1 MQRQGRCSSP
11 NKCDYCATL
20 AAVENAEVL
29 QLDAMTN
36 EPPTIVAVLTTR
48 STSIDPSDFWLSREK
63 LVKALRRRWPRCQYA
78 ALVEYTTGYGPRS
91 GGRRRP
97 HWNLL
102 LKGIPAE
109 AVDQVADVVAKV
121 WCPRVDA
128 TPAAQYVAEVAEFG
142 GLSRYVAMHFQKSS
156 QRPPAGWEG
165 HRFTHSQGYFGVP
178 LPKIR
183 ARAREQLRRKRI
195 RHKVVASLPDGILF
209 DHLEI
214 EEWTGEAIER
224 DARSRYQ
231 LVQLHDELGPVLSK
245 PPGRAVR
252 R

>member
-1 MQRQGRCSSP
+1 
-11 NKCDYCATL
+11 
-20 AAVENAEVL
+20 
-29 QLDAMTN
+29 
-36 EPPTIVAVLTTR
+36 VAILGTR
-48 STSIDPSDFWLSREK
+48 STSIRPADFWRSREQ
-63 LVKALRRRWPRCQYA
+63 LVKALKRRWPGCEYA

-109 AVDQVADVVAKV
+109 DVDQVADVVAKV

-128 TPAAQYVAEVAEFG
+128 NPQAQYVAAVAEFG

-156 QRPPAGWEG
+156 QRPPAGWSG
-165 HRFTHSQGYFGVP
+165 HRFLHSRGYFAVP
-178 LPKIR
+178 LPQIR
-183 ARAREQLRRKRI
+183 SQAREQLRRKRL
-195 RHKVVASLPDGILF
+195 RWKLERALPEGVMFMPD
-209 DHLEI
+209 EI
-214 EEWTGEAIER
+214 EEWLGQSLEL
-224 DARSRYQ
+224 DARKSFR